1 MKELTNETGSI
12 MPKRK
17 TKAYVKLSRNSYK
30 GRLKGVLP
38 AFLPNRCDDL
48 TDDEVKRI
56 ANISASLKNL
66 VATMDSN
73 A

>member
-1 MKELTNETGSI
+1 

-17 TKAYVKLSRNSYK
+17 SKGYVKLSRNSYK

-48 TDDEVKRI
+48 TDDEGKRI
-56 ANISASLKNL
+56 ADISTALKNL
-66 VATMDSN
+66 VATMDKN
-73 A
+73 G

>member
-1 MKELTNETGSI
+1 

-17 TKAYVKLSRNSYK
+17 SKGYVKLSRNSYK

-56 ANISASLKNL
+56 ADISTALKNL
-66 VATMDSN
+66 VATMDKI